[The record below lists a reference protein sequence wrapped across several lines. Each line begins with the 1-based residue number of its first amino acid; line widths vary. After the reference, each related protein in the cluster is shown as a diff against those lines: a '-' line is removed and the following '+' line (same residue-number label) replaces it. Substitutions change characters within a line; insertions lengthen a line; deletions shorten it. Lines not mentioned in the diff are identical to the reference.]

1 MSKGFRFGLGAVGW
15 MFLSTIWVL
24 LFLLGL
30 SFLFIHQHH
39 SDTSVAYGYF
49 YMGIVAWL
57 YVYAPFWLVLIVFME
72 ERAWF
77 ANVYIVFAF
86 LVGVILTFVSGPGMT
101 TSPAIFLV
109 MFLLFLG
116 VAMGCGLY
124 RYVHVAKQALCKQD
138 MAQFSLAVGITMVLV
153 YGPAIWAYSR
163 LLALSH

>member
-1 MSKGFRFGLGAVGW
+1 MSKGFRFGLSAGGW
-15 MFLSTIWVL
+15 AFLSTIWVL

-49 YMGIVAWL
+49 YLGIVAWL
-57 YVYAPFWLVLIVFME
+57 YVYVPFWLVLIVFME

-86 LVGVILTFVSGPGMT
+86 LTGVILTFVSDSGMT
-101 TSPAIFLV
+101 ASSAIFLLV
-109 MFLLFLG
+109 FLSLFG
-116 VAMGCGLY
+116 VAMGYGLY
-124 RYVHVAKQALCKQD
+124 RHVHAAKQALCKQD
-138 MAQFSLAVGITMVLV
+138 MARFSLTIGITIVLV

-163 LLALSH
+163 LLA